1 MIEKNGELSPQLNK
15 FLGEMKQYIQMRCS
29 NFMDPKQVLECSF
42 NFRPYQLRTGKL
54 IDGQLKNGNIHKVV
68 FKHNKDQVEFINARL
83 VEASD
88 AESGMGRVLSSLT
101 NVLTM
106 FRSAEEIT

>member
-1 MIEKNGELSPQLNK
+1 
-15 FLGEMKQYIQMRCS
+15 MKQYIQMRCS
-29 NFMDPKQVLECSF
+29 NFMDPNQVLECSF
-42 NFRPYQLRTGKL
+42 NFRPYQLRTGEL
-54 IDGQLKNGNIHKVV
+54 IDGQLKNGKIHKVV

-83 VEASD
+83 VEASG
-88 AESGMGRVLSSLT
+88 AESGMGRLLSSQT